1 MSRGKGLAR
10 PPKEV
15 ISKGLTSSPLLE
27 ISAMEENKIEEET
40 NEGRIWKR
48 EPVGLQVQW

>member
-15 ISKGLTSSPLLE
+15 ISKGLTSSHLLE
-27 ISAMEENKIEEET
+27 ISAMEENKIEET